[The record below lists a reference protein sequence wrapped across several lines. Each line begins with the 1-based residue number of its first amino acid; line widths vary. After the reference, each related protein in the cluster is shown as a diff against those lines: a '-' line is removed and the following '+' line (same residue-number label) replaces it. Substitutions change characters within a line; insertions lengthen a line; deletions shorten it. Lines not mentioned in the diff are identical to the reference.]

1 MQNSNCRVFTLFG
14 TFHCRCCRD
23 CSVKFSNFT
32 FDMHKT
38 KDSVFLFCFSVSLFL
53 DTVVLRIQLR
63 ENPPK
68 CNNLNEMEYSHE
80 VSNSVNWLLKW
91 RFRCHRYRGWVSTLL
106 QDHRKLLLVKCRKLR
121 WQLWA
126 SPIEF
131 FNPVIP
137 RQIFPQTRYPDGYYP
152 HPAFRIP
159 PCIFSTPNLSP
170 ILLRNPELRPSN
182 RANSQIPKTSWGI
195 CWRSSVVNSLRR
207 KNKMFFH

>member
-1 MQNSNCRVFTLFG
+1 MGTRLLVNLFYFWCSNPCKHCREFNSPNNDGDSNKERQKKNNNNNCLIEQNSNCRVFTLFG

-23 CSVKFSNFT
+23 YSVKFSNFT

-80 VSNSVNWLLKW
+80 VSNSVNWFLKW

-106 QDHRKLLLVKCRKLR
+106 KDHRKLIVVKCSKLK
-121 WQLWA
+121 WQ
-126 SPIEF
+126 
-131 FNPVIP
+131 
-137 RQIFPQTRYPDGYYP
+137 
-152 HPAFRIP
+152 
-159 PCIFSTPNLSP
+159 
-170 ILLRNPELRPSN
+170 
-182 RANSQIPKTSWGI
+182 
-195 CWRSSVVNSLRR
+195 
-207 KNKMFFH
+207 